1 MSKYVN
7 AKAVAGNARKAEN
20 ASKKKAVVDKASAE
34 REDADWAKGAKD
46 GSRGEDAASKA
57 KAKADRKAEL
67 AALEAEDSEG
77 LTAKVK
83 KKKKKKGAGD
93 DDFASAMAAMTG
105 KKAPKKK
112 AVRQGGGIA
121 PKASGS
127 TSAHT
132 GTGPS
137 LKSTGGSAVVEDESV
152 FEFVNTNRAGGTATA
167 TSIEAAI
174 DALEV
179 GGGAG
184 LAGGG
189 AGAVLAADG
198 GNVNMKAAYLEY
210 EEAQMPVFR
219 SDYPGLKRSQY
230 KEKIFKQ
237 WQKAP
242 ENPMVQR
249 AAAMAASG
257 GAFT

>member
-1 MSKYVN
+1 MRRLLQLTMSKYVN

-105 KKAPKKK
+105 KKAPKSPL
-112 AVRQGGGIA
+112 VSSDTDSRN
-121 PKASGS
+121 PEVS
-127 TSAHT
+127 T
-132 GTGPS
+132 PS
-137 LKSTGGSAVVEDESV
+137 
-152 FEFVNTNRAGGTATA
+152 
-167 TSIEAAI
+167 
-174 DALEV
+174 
-179 GGGAG
+179 
-184 LAGGG
+184 
-189 AGAVLAADG
+189 
-198 GNVNMKAAYLEY
+198 
-210 EEAQMPVFR
+210 P
-219 SDYPGLKRSQY
+219 
-230 KEKIFKQ
+230 
-237 WQKAP
+237 
-242 ENPMVQR
+242 
-249 AAAMAASG
+249 
-257 GAFT
+257 